1 VGTELKII
9 AIGPNSD
16 GITNIGVCFTNPTA
30 LSGNVTYNISG
41 ASSGSFLKH
50 SGTPACPSFASG
62 STGLRLS
69 PDTSYNYSA
78 TASNNGINYS
88 ATLSFSTPAA
98 TTLPGLTPSFGA
110 RVADSYS
117 GGFKYQITNYDP
129 SYTWTVTATSGS
141 ASISSSGLLSVVSVP
156 AKQSSTLTV
165 TTRKTG
171 YNSGSASITSVSPWD
186 LSAEI
191 QTQNITATLSGTTLT
206 VNVPDAKGWTWTL
219 IWDGYV
225 QRTGITSFP
234 YVVNGF
240 SSNKNIQLAASDNL
254 QNYGYSRVFL
264 PTLVSA
270 WTPPAN
276 LNTPIYDDTYTRI
289 CLTQNWTNCG
299 NWTIYNEVGTVV
311 NRLVGPIPF
320 TSCQTSG
327 VNVCSGTPKG
337 YAVLTGQ
344 YYAPIPAAPSVW
356 KDSYPLNGTVIPPG
370 RGGTWEIGVAGA
382 TSLTLTA
389 TSPNIPSI
397 VSNFSQG
404 WGGNVVI
411 STASYANQPGVLLYK
426 GAIFVP
432 SGTPNTTFT
441 LTWTATNSVG
451 ATATFSGGTF
461 RTSE

>member
-1 VGTELKII
+1 
-9 AIGPNSD
+9 
-16 GITNIGVCFTNPTA
+16 
-30 LSGNVTYNISG
+30 
-41 ASSGSFLKH
+41 
-50 SGTPACPSFASG
+50 
-62 STGLRLS
+62 
-69 PDTSYNYSA
+69 
-78 TASNNGINYS
+78 
-88 ATLSFSTPAA
+88 
-98 TTLPGLTPSFGA
+98 
-110 RVADSYS
+110 
-117 GGFKYQITNYDP
+117 
-129 SYTWTVTATSGS
+129 
-141 ASISSSGLLSVVSVP
+141 
-156 AKQSSTLTV
+156 
-165 TTRKTG
+165 
-171 YNSGSASITSVSPWD
+171 
-186 LSAEI
+186 
-191 QTQNITATLSGTTLT
+191 
-206 VNVPDAKGWTWTL
+206 
-219 IWDGYV
+219 
-225 QRTGITSFP
+225 
-234 YVVNGF
+234 
-240 SSNKNIQLAASDNL
+240 
-254 QNYGYSRVFL
+254 
-264 PTLVSA
+264 
-270 WTPPAN
+270 

-299 NWTIYNEVGTVV
+299 NWTIYNEVGTVI

-320 TSCQTSG
+320 TICQTSG

-389 TSPNIPSI
+389 TAPNIPSI

-441 LTWTATNSVG
+441 LTWTATNSAG